1 VNASG
6 REIGPCNI
14 CQASLEQSRDFRWE
28 KDCYSIFQCPS
39 CGTLIRGDLPD
50 SDALREI
57 YGPAYFLDASG
68 TTRGQGYSHY
78 LGEEQN
84 HRANAAVRVRLL
96 ERYESPGRLL
106 DVGCAAGFFLD
117 EARRRGWQ
125 VQGVELSGEMAAYA
139 RAQLKLDVWQGS
151 FDDAALEPGTFDVIT
166 MWDYLEHS
174 VDPAG
179 DLQRSAALLRPGG
192 VLAVSTGDAAS
203 IAARVFGRRWH
214 LLTPRH
220 HNFLFTR
227 ASLEKAFRRAGFEV
241 LVAKY
246 SSSLYSL
253 QYLVH
258 KLRTLADWSFLS
270 SLARVIGDS
279 RIGRVAVPVNLFD
292 IMTVLAR
299 RI

>member
-1 VNASG
+1 MPRTEARHQPVNASG

-174 VDPAG
+174 LA
-179 DLQRSAALLRPGG
+179 LRSRRRSAAPDSRSSSR
-192 VLAVSTGDAAS
+192 ST
-203 IAARVFGRRWH
+203 ARVSIRCSTWCTSCEPSPTG
-214 LLTPRH
+214 PSC
-220 HNFLFTR
+220 R
-227 ASLEKAFRRAGFEV
+227 AL
-241 LVAKY
+241 
-246 SSSLYSL
+246 
-253 QYLVH
+253 
-258 KLRTLADWSFLS
+258 
-270 SLARVIGDS
+270 
-279 RIGRVAVPVNLFD
+279 PV
-292 IMTVLAR
+292 
-299 RI
+299 